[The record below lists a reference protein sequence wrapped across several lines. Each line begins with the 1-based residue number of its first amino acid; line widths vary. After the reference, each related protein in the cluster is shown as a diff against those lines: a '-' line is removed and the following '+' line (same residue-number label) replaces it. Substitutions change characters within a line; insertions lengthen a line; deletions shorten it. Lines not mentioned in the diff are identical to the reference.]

1 MNDGMSMSDHKQ
13 WNGDVAVGKSIDGS
27 LDRSANY
34 PINPSIEDGTQC
46 AQVMLLLLTMACVA
60 ATKAPKNNNATS
72 LFMID

>member
-34 PINPSIEDGTQC
+34 PINPSIEDGTLS
-46 AQVMLLLLTMACVA
+46 QVMLLLLTMACVA